1 MPRRPFDRARL
12 PSFDDA
18 PAVILVSGAIDFFVE
33 EAAERVGEALARG
46 GAERIAFD
54 DEASAEAVSEALL
67 NRSLFS
73 PRRIVSLD
81 VTRILGSESPGALLD
96 NAVAAWEEGTPAGRR
111 KAFRFARAL
120 LSAVGMSR
128 GDDPA
133 RTAEDLARRTRKRD
147 RAGELEELLR
157 ELPDERT
164 APDALAPALRRIL
177 ERGNDGVVAL
187 LTATEPPKGAAL
199 LEEFAAKGLHLEV
212 AIGKEREE
220 IQAALGRLARSRA
233 KEREVTLDPDAIER
247 LLVQTDDRPDLFAA
261 ELAKLF
267 AWAGKGGRIRA
278 ADVRSNVE
286 DEASEDIYAFFD
298 AIGQR
303 DAADA
308 LRRLDRLFSGRD
320 IRVGKETMEID
331 ENTWPVK
338 FLGMLTSEIRRMLLI
353 RAALDGASRWEP
365 SMPSRSFE
373 QNVLPQ
379 IKEPVPPF
387 GKGAFEGHPYM
398 WYRVAQRAARYETAE
413 LARALARAAEVD
425 VALKT
430 SVPPLDA
437 MTAYVGR
444 LIAGE

>member
-1 MPRRPFDRARL
+1 MPRRSFDSARL
-12 PSFDDA
+12 PSFEDA
-18 PAVILVSGAIDFFVE
+18 PAVVLVSGGTDFFVE
-33 EAAERVGEALARG
+33 EAAEQIREALARG
-46 GAERIAFD
+46 GAERIVFD
-54 DEASAEAVSEALL
+54 DEASADSVSDALL

-73 PRRIVSLD
+73 PRRVVSLD

-96 NAVAAWEEGTPAGRR
+96 SALAAWEEGTPGGRR

-147 RAGELEELLR
+147 RAPELEELLR
-157 ELPDERT
+157 EMPEERT
-164 APDALAPALRRIL
+164 PPDALAPALRRIL

-187 LTATEPPKGAAL
+187 LTATDPPKGAAL
-199 LEEFAAKGLHLEV
+199 LEEIVEKGLQLEV
-212 AIGKEREE
+212 AIAKEE
-220 IQAALGRLARSRA
+220 IGPALGRLARARA
-233 KEREVTLDPDAIER
+233 AEREVTIDPDAIDR
-247 LLVQTDDRPDLFAA
+247 LRFQTDERPEVFAA
-261 ELAKLF
+261 QLAKLF

-298 AIGQR
+298 ALGQR

-320 IRVGKETMEID
+320 IRVGKDKTVEAD
-331 ENTWPVK
+331 DSWPVK

-353 RAALDGASRWEP
+353 RAALDGVSRWEP

-398 WYRVAQRAARYETAE
+398 WYRVAQRAARYETSE

-425 VALKT
+425 VALK
-430 SVPPLDA
+430 SSIPPLDA
-437 MTAYVGR
+437 VTAYVGR

>member
-1 MPRRPFDRARL
+1 VPRRPFDAARL

-18 PAVILVSGAIDFFVE
+18 PAVVLVSGTTDFFVE
-33 EAAERVGEALARG
+33 EAAEAVAEALARG
-46 GAERIAFD
+46 GAERLRFD
-54 DEASAEAVSEALL
+54 DETPADAVSDALL

-73 PRRIVSLD
+73 PRRVVALD
-81 VTRILGSESPGALLD
+81 VTRLLGSESPGALLD
-96 NAVAAWEEGTPAGRR
+96 GALDAWQEGTPAGRR

-120 LSAVGMSR
+120 LSALGVSR
-128 GDDPA
+128 GDDAA
-133 RTAEDLARRTRKRD
+133 RTAEEAARRTRKRD

-157 ELPDERT
+157 EMPEDRA

-187 LTATEPPKGAAL
+187 LTATDPPKGAAL
-199 LEEFAAKGLHLEV
+199 LEEIAEKGLHLEV
-212 AIGKEREE
+212 AIGENEV
-220 IQAALGRLARSRA
+220 APALGRLARARA
-233 KEREVTLDPDAIER
+233 KDREVALDADAIDR
-247 LLVQTDDRPDLFAA
+247 LRFQTDGRPDLFAA
-261 ELAKLF
+261 ELAKLL

-278 ADVRSNVE
+278 ADVRANVE
-286 DEASEDIYAFFD
+286 DEASEDIYVFFD
-298 AIGQR
+298 AVGRR

-308 LRRLDRLFSGRD
+308 LHRLDRLFSGRD
-320 IRVGKETMEID
+320 IRVGRETMEPD
-331 ENTWPVK
+331 DAWPVK

-353 RAALDGASRWEP
+353 RAALDGVSRWEP
-365 SMPSRSFE
+365 SMPPRSFE

-379 IKEPVPPF
+379 IREPVPPF

-398 WYRVAQRAARYETAE
+398 WYRVAQRAARYQTAE

-425 VALKT
+425 VAIKT

-444 LIAGE
+444 LIAGD

>member
-1 MPRRPFDRARL
+1 
-12 PSFDDA
+12 
-18 PAVILVSGAIDFFVE
+18 
-33 EAAERVGEALARG
+33 
-46 GAERIAFD
+46 
-54 DEASAEAVSEALL
+54 
-67 NRSLFS
+67 
-73 PRRIVSLD
+73 
-81 VTRILGSESPGALLD
+81 
-96 NAVAAWEEGTPAGRR
+96 
-111 KAFRFARAL
+111 
-120 LSAVGMSR
+120 MSR

-147 RAGELEELLR
+147 RAPELEELLR
-157 ELPDERT
+157 EMPEERT
-164 APDALAPALRRIL
+164 PPDALAPALRRIL

-187 LTATEPPKGAAL
+187 LTATDPPKGAAL
-199 LEEFAAKGLHLEV
+199 LEEIVEKGLQLEV
-212 AIGKEREE
+212 AIAKEE
-220 IQAALGRLARSRA
+220 IGPALGRLARARA
-233 KEREVTLDPDAIER
+233 AEREVTIDPDAIDR
-247 LLVQTDDRPDLFAA
+247 LRFQTDERPEVFAA
-261 ELAKLF
+261 QLAKLF

-298 AIGQR
+298 ALGQR

-320 IRVGKETMEID
+320 IRVGKDKTVEAD
-331 ENTWPVK
+331 DSWPVK

-353 RAALDGASRWEP
+353 RAALDGVSRWEP

-387 GKGAFEGHPYM
+387 
-398 WYRVAQRAARYETAE
+398 
-413 LARALARAAEVD
+413 ARALARAAEVD

-430 SVPPLDA
+430 SIPPLDA
-437 MTAYVGR
+437 VTAYVGR

>member
-1 MPRRPFDRARL
+1 MPRRPFDAARL

-18 PAVILVSGAIDFFVE
+18 PAVVLVSGGTDFFVE
-33 EAAERVGEALARG
+33 EAAERIGEALARG
-46 GAERIAFD
+46 GAERISFD
-54 DEASAEAVSEALL
+54 DEASADAVSDALL

-73 PRRIVSLD
+73 PRRVISLD
-81 VTRILGSESPGALLD
+81 ITRILGSESPGALLD
-96 NAVAAWEEGTPAGRR
+96 NALAAWDEGTPGGRR

-133 RTAEDLARRTRKRD
+133 RAAEDLARRTRKRD

-157 ELPDERT
+157 EMPDERT
-164 APDALAPALRRIL
+164 PPDALAPALRRIL

-187 LTATEPPKGAAL
+187 LTATDPPKGAAL
-199 LEEFAAKGLHLEV
+199 LEEIVEKGLHLEV
-212 AIGKEREE
+212 AIAREE
-220 IQAALGRLARSRA
+220 IGPALGRLARARA
-233 KEREVTLDPDAIER
+233 AEREVTIDPDAIDR
-247 LLVQTDDRPDLFAA
+247 LRFQTDGRPEVFAA

-286 DEASEDIYAFFD
+286 DEASEDIYGFFD
-298 AIGQR
+298 ALGQR

-320 IRVGKETMEID
+320 IRVGKETMEPD
-331 ENTWPVK
+331 EIWPVK

-353 RAALDGASRWEP
+353 RAALDGVSRWEP
-365 SMPSRSFE
+365 SMTSRSFE

-398 WYRVAQRAARYETAE
+398 WYRVAQRAARYQTAE
-413 LARALARAAEVD
+413 LARALARAADVD

-430 SVPPLDA
+430 SIPPLDA
-437 MTAYVGR
+437 VTAYVGR

>member
-1 MPRRPFDRARL
+1 MPRRPFDAARL

-18 PAVILVSGAIDFFVE
+18 PAIVLVSGGTDFFVE

-46 GAERIAFD
+46 GAERISFD
-54 DEASAEAVSEALL
+54 DEASADAVSDALL

-73 PRRIVSLD
+73 PRRVVSLD

-96 NAVAAWEEGTPAGRR
+96 NALAAWEEGTPGGRR

-147 RAGELEELLR
+147 RAAELEELLR
-157 ELPDERT
+157 EMPEERT
-164 APDALAPALRRIL
+164 PPDALAPALRRIL

-187 LTATEPPKGAAL
+187 LTATDPPKGAAL
-199 LEEFAAKGLHLEV
+199 LEEIVGKGLQLEV
-212 AIGKEREE
+212 AIAVGE
-220 IQAALGRLARSRA
+220 IGPALGRLARVRA
-233 KEREVTLDPDAIER
+233 AEREVTIDPDAIDR
-247 LLVQTDDRPDLFAA
+247 LRFQTDERPEAFAA

-298 AIGQR
+298 ALGQR
-303 DAADA
+303 DAGDA

-320 IRVGKETMEID
+320 IRVGRETMETD
-331 ENTWPVK
+331 DSWPVK

-353 RAALDGASRWEP
+353 RAALDGVSRWEP
-365 SMPSRSFE
+365 SMSPRSFE

-398 WYRVAQRAARYETAE
+398 WYRVAQRAARYETPE
-413 LARALARAAEVD
+413 LARALARAADVD
-425 VALKT
+425 VALK
-430 SVPPLDA
+430 SSIPPLDA
-437 MTAYVGR
+437 VTAYVGR

>member
-1 MPRRPFDRARL
+1 VPRRPFDAARL

-18 PAVILVSGAIDFFVE
+18 PAVVLVSGGAGMDFFVE
-33 EAAERVGEALARG
+33 EFAEQAAEALARG
-46 GAERIAFD
+46 GAERISFD
-54 DEASAEAVSEALL
+54 DEASADAVSDALL

-73 PRRIVSLD
+73 PRRVVSLD

-96 NAVAAWEEGTPAGRR
+96 DALAAWEEGTPGGRR

-147 RAGELEELLR
+147 RAAELEELLH
-157 ELPDERT
+157 EMPEERT
-164 APDALAPALRRIL
+164 PPDALAPALRRIL

-187 LTATEPPKGAAL
+187 LTATAPPKGAAL
-199 LEEFAAKGLHLEV
+199 LEEIVEKGLQLEV
-212 AIGKEREE
+212 AITEKE
-220 IQAALGRLARSRA
+220 IGTALGRLARARA
-233 KEREVTLDPDAIER
+233 AEREVTIDPDAIDR
-247 LLVQTDDRPDLFAA
+247 LRFQTDERPEVFAA
-261 ELAKLF
+261 QLAKLF
-267 AWAGKGGRIRA
+267 VWAGKGGRIRA

-298 AIGQR
+298 ALGQR
-303 DAADA
+303 DAGDA

-320 IRVGKETMEID
+320 IRVGKDKTVEAD
-331 ENTWPVK
+331 DSWPVK

-353 RAALDGASRWEP
+353 RAALDGVSRWEP
-365 SMPSRSFE
+365 SMPPRSFE

-413 LARALARAAEVD
+413 LARALARAADVD

-430 SVPPLDA
+430 SIPPLDA
-437 MTAYVGR
+437 VTSYVGR

>member
-1 MPRRPFDRARL
+1 VPRRPFDAARL

-18 PAVILVSGAIDFFVE
+18 PAIVLVSGGTDFFVE
-33 EAAERVGEALARG
+33 EAAERVGDALARG
-46 GAERIAFD
+46 GAERISFD
-54 DEASAEAVSEALL
+54 DEASADAVSDALL

-73 PRRIVSLD
+73 PRRVVSLD
-81 VTRILGSESPGALLD
+81 VTRILGSASPGALLD
-96 NAVAAWEEGTPAGRR
+96 SALAAWEEGTPGGRR

-147 RAGELEELLR
+147 RAAELEELLR
-157 ELPDERT
+157 EMPEERT
-164 APDALAPALRRIL
+164 PPDALAPALRRIL

-187 LTATEPPKGAAL
+187 LTATDPPKGAAL
-199 LEEFAAKGLHLEV
+199 LEEIVGKGLQLEV
-212 AIGKEREE
+212 AIAEGE
-220 IQAALGRLARSRA
+220 IGPALGRLARVRA
-233 KEREVTLDPDAIER
+233 AEREVTIDPDAIDR
-247 LLVQTDDRPDLFAA
+247 LRFQTDGRPEAFAA

-298 AIGQR
+298 ALGQR
-303 DAADA
+303 DAGDA

-320 IRVGKETMEID
+320 IRVGRETMEID
-331 ENTWPVK
+331 DSWPVK

-353 RAALDGASRWEP
+353 RAALDGVSRWEP
-365 SMPSRSFE
+365 SMPPRSFE

-398 WYRVAQRAARYETAE
+398 WYRVAQRAARYETPE
-413 LARALARAAEVD
+413 LARALARAADVD
-425 VALKT
+425 VALK
-430 SVPPLDA
+430 SSIPPLDA
-437 MTAYVGR
+437 VTAYVGR